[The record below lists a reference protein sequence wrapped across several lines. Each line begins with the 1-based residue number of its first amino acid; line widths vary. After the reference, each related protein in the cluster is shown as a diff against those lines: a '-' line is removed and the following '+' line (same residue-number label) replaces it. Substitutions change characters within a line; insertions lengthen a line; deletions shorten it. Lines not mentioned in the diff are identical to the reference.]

1 MNMKI
6 YKFIVL
12 GITIFLSL
20 NVQAVKRQTKVF
32 MYGFAASFNDSIVY
46 ITDIQTID
54 SAWVD
59 SRTGFLYSR
68 NNYSYQLRDFL
79 QRIGVE
85 HPTCITAFAIKR
97 KDIEK
102 KYLSI
107 KKRYTTKGKFTIKY
121 IEVKDFQY
129 RPMIPNPSELV
140 KENVVKTKPNKQKM
154 SKQRGNRPQP
164 PRGGMDTS
172 DISPSM

>member
-1 MNMKI
+1 MRF
-6 YKFIVL
+6 YKFILL
-12 GITIFLSL
+12 GITLFLSL

-54 SAWVD
+54 SAWID
-59 SRTGFLYSR
+59 SKTGFLYSR
-68 NNYSYQLRDFL
+68 DNYSYQLRDFL
-79 QRIGVE
+79 QRTGGE

>member
-1 MNMKI
+1 MNMKF

-12 GITIFLSL
+12 GITLFLSL

-32 MYGFAASFNDSIVY
+32 MYGFAASFNDSTVY

-59 SRTGFLYSR
+59 SKTGFLYSR
-68 NNYSYQLRDFL
+68 DNYSYQLRDFL
-79 QRIGVE
+79 QRAGVE

-102 KYLSI
+102 KYLAI
-107 KKRYTTKGKFTIKY
+107 KKHYTTKGKFTVKY
-121 IEVKDFQY
+121 IEVSDFQY
-129 RPMIPNPSELV
+129 RPMIPDPSELV
-140 KENVVKTKPNKQKM
+140 EEKVVKTKANKQKM
-154 SKQRGNRPQP
+154 PKQRGDRPQP
-164 PRGGMDTS
+164 PMGGMGAPGTP
-172 DISPSM
+172 PSM